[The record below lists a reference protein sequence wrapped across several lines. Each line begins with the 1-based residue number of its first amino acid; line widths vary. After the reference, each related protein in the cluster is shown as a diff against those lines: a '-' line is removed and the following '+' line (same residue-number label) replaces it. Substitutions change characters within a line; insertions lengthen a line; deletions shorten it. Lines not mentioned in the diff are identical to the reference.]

1 MLDSNIQ
8 SSESLNVFKS
18 KILKF
23 IRPKTSCFFNCPHHK
38 GVKLI
43 TILRLGLSYPR
54 NHKFKHSFQDCLN
67 PTCSCDIE
75 VETNAHC
82 LLNCSSYLHE
92 TKILLNNIKSVLPN
106 ILEQSDSLINNVLLF
121 GDTSLEDSSN
131 TIILNGTINDTMST
145 KRFDG
150 SILTF

>member
-75 VETNAHC
+75 VETNALC
-82 LLNCSSYLHE
+82 LLNCSNYLHE

-106 ILEQSDSLINNVLLF
+106 ILEQSDSFINVLLF
-121 GDTSLEDSSN
+121 GDTFLDDSSN
-131 TIILNGTINDTMST
+131 TIISNGTINDTIST

-150 SILTF
+150 SILRF